1 MSIVMIAYA
10 IKKPDGRWLWT
21 SNLSRVD
28 EWKAE
33 GHAIYTRRVWIN
45 GRNQSWFKP
54 GDEWKPEKEK

>member
-1 MSIVMIAYA
+1 MSLVMIAYA

-33 GHAIYTRRVWIN
+33 GHTIYIRRVWIN
-45 GRNQSWFKP
+45 SRGGPWFKP
-54 GDEWKPEKEK
+54 GDKWEEEE